1 MAERERRQ
9 HEADVRCVMEQSA
22 TSLSPA
28 EIEHRTSQYTAERQK
43 RIDNFLEH
51 VRTKRRTL
59 LEQSMS

>member
-9 HEADVRCVMEQSA
+9 READVRCVLEQS
-22 TSLSPA
+22 SGPLSPA
-28 EIEHRTSQYTAERQK
+28 EVEHRASQYTAERRK

-51 VRTKRRTL
+51 IRTTRRTL